1 MIDKLIEEGKRFLEN
16 PENDGYFDYVNKNKF
31 RAFIYWTRESLLF
44 LQDNYKGQ
52 PMISDFEQIANAC
65 RSYCYITALDDLLGI
80 LMAFETIKPK
90 KNNLDYDDIIQNL
103 FDKFHNCTLQL
114 KRRHDNRGTLEIKD
128 EYDVQDLL
136 HALLILYFSDV
147 RPEEWTPSY
156 AGNCNRMDFLLKEEK
171 IAIEV
176 KMTRHNLKDKE
187 IGNQLIND
195 ITKYKE
201 HPDVNTLYCFVYD
214 PDRSINNPDGLEKDL
229 MKLSSDKLKVCVMVR
244 PA

>member
-1 MIDKLIEEGKRFLEN
+1 MIDKLIEEGKLFLEN
-16 PENDGYFDYVNKNKF
+16 PENDGYFEYVNKNKF
-31 RAFIYWTRESLLF
+31 GDFIYWSREALLF
-44 LQDNYKGQ
+44 LQVNYKGYSMVSEFNQ
-52 PMISDFEQIANAC
+52 ISNAN
-65 RSYCYITALDDLLGI
+65 RSFCYITALKDLLGI
-80 LMAFETIKPK
+80 LKALKKIKPK
-90 KNNLDYDDIIQNL
+90 KDYLDNNAIIQNM
-103 FDKFHNCTLQL
+103 FDRFHNCALQL

-136 HALLILYFSDV
+136 HALLRLNFSDV

-214 PDRSINNPDGLEKDL
+214 PDRCINNPDGLEKDL